1 MRIDAGISQ
10 TYIQQS
16 QQTSNS
22 TPVATQASSSA
33 QENIDEAQPL
43 NKVDFTNMTNQELFD
58 WMNGE
63 LKADRMSFEES
74 SPFLLMTINIPVNG
88 EIPAELDNT
97 TRHNFVEKIQ
107 AGIEGAKSRN
117 DDELVARLES
127 ALKIVQSYQIQPG
140 SIDVRA

>member
-1 MRIDAGISQ
+1 MRIDTGISQ
-10 TYIQQS
+10 TYIQQRQS
-16 QQTSNS
+16 TSNPTS
-22 TPVATQASSSA
+22 VASQAPSSS
-33 QENIDEAQPL
+33 QESTDEAQPL

-63 LKADRMSFEES
+63 IKAGRMSFEES
-74 SPFLLMTINIPVNG
+74 SPFLAMTINIPVNG
-88 EIPAELDNT
+88 ELPAELDNT

-117 DDELVARLES
+117 DDDTLARLES
-127 ALKIVQSYQIQPG
+127 ALKIVRAYQVQPG